1 MTLITSTYK
10 AGTAISKILSDIS
23 TFWTKISLIRRDI
36 ELVRT
41 HNVVDIVAG
50 SEENLKELERNK
62 AQIAQPPAP
71 PPRQVPGSPITT
83 PIVLL
88 DIRVRFTGP
97 ILGARRSERNRTTTT
112 GASQENG
119 AGGHR
124 NGHGRPAHEEPVKFY
139 LWFTFTLNDL
149 LNFPGPSSFT
159 WRLEVVYGTMR

>member
-1 MTLITSTYK
+1 MALITSTYK

-23 TFWTKISLIRRDI
+23 TFWTKINLIRRDI

-62 AQIAQPPAP
+62 TQIARPPP
-71 PPRQVPGSPITT
+71 PHPRQVPGSPVTT

-112 GASQENG
+112 I
-119 AGGHR
+119 AGPQD
-124 NGHGRPAHEEPVKFY
+124 GRAHEEPVKFY